1 MITYLIAVKFKG
13 DREVQIYKFDTQEER
28 LMYAE
33 SLRHFDHVEDVSY
46 SQIERENNDES

>member
-28 LMYAE
+28 LIYSE
-33 SLRHFDHVEDVSY
+33 SLRHLDHIEDVSY
-46 SQIERENNDES
+46 SQIERENDES

>member
-13 DREVQIYKFDTQEER
+13 DREVQIYKFDTQKER
-28 LMYAE
+28 LMYDE
-33 SLRHFDHVEDVSY
+33 ILRHYDHDEDVSY